1 MGALFVVA
9 VALAVSRFHS
19 MANTKPKPV
28 QRGRIR
34 RNGSGY
40 QASVYVG
47 RDPLT
52 RKKIYV
58 YEQASSLPEAE
69 KARTKLLH
77 QVDEQR
83 HPKREV
89 TVAFLLDRWLGVAEF
104 DETSYERAE
113 GIIRNYLKPTFGTL
127 KAGKL
132 TAEML
137 ELFYSRL
144 RQCQEQC
151 EGRRNGKTEPTT
163 KRKHVCEPLAAN
175 SIRKIHFILRPAL
188 NRGLRWG
195 YVTTNVAALAE
206 PPSQPKPNPDPPT
219 PEEAALVLNTAWQ
232 RDLDWGTFLFMTM
245 VTGSRR
251 GEMCALRWSDINFD
265 RLELFVKHSN
275 NGRRIKDT
283 KTHQRRRQA
292 IDVITRNVLL
302 AHRERAK
309 ERCKALG
316 GELDRD
322 AFVFTSEADSSLP
335 LKPPSVSQR
344 YRRLAEKLKI
354 HTHRLKDLRTYN
366 VTELLGNGADVRTV
380 AGRVG
385 HGSNGATTL
394 KYYAAFLATSDR
406 QAVTAFAKQ
415 LPVPEGLLAEQPVT
429 TVINGLRLVCQCGN
443 ESLWAMLVVAEGGAE
458 ALCGQCEA
466 AVQARPDAAVGPI
479 GRTIKVEAAP
489 PHDLAPWEVIA
500 KDLADAIKDGTML
513 PGEDVPTVGDI
524 AQAHGVSVSTAHR
537 AFTQL
542 KNDGLI
548 EVSRGRRAIVL
559 PRQEKNSDAE

>member
-1 MGALFVVA
+1 
-9 VALAVSRFHS
+9 
-19 MANTKPKPV
+19 MANTKSKRR
-28 QRGRIR
+28 QRGSIR
-34 RNGSGY
+34 PNGAGF
-40 QASVYVG
+40 QVRVYAG

-52 RKKIYV
+52 KKDIYLH
-58 YEQASSLPEAE
+58 EQAETETEAE
-69 KARTKLLH
+69 KARTRLLH
-77 QVDEQR
+77 QVDEKR
-83 HPKREV
+83 HPKTQV
-89 TVAFLLDRWLGVAEF
+89 TMSFLLDRWLGVAEL

-113 GIIRNYLKPTFGTL
+113 GIIRNYLKPTFGNL

-137 ELFYSRL
+137 ELFYARL

-151 EGRRNGKTEPTT
+151 EGRRNGKTDPTT
-163 KRKHVCEPLAAN
+163 KQKHVCEPLAAN

-251 GEMCALRWSDINFD
+251 GEMCALRWADINLD

-283 KTHQRRRQA
+283 KTHQRRKQA
-292 IDVITRNVLL
+292 IDVITRSVLA
-302 AHRERAK
+302 AHRARAE

-316 GELDRD
+316 GELARD
-322 AFVFTSEADSSLP
+322 AFVFSGEADSSAP
-335 LKPPSVSQR
+335 LVPSSVSQR
-344 YRRLAEKLKI
+344 YRRLAQKLKI
-354 HTHRLKDLRTYN
+354 HTHRLKDLRAYN
-366 VTELLGNGADVRTV
+366 VTELLGAGADVRTV

-385 HGSNGATTL
+385 HGGGGATTL

-415 LPVPEGLLAEQPVT
+415 LPVPAGLLAEQPVT
-429 TVINGLRLVCQCGN
+429 TVINGLRLLCECGN
-443 ESLWAMLVVAEGGAE
+443 ESLWAMLVVTEEGAE
-458 ALCGQCEA
+458 ALCGQCET

-479 GRTIKVEAAP
+479 GKTIKTETAP
-489 PHDLAPWEVIA
+489 PRELAATGRPPSPHRRLGRQVRRRRCPHRRPPPPRRPRHRPVGRTDRGGHDRARHRDRRVLHRPRTGG
-500 KDLADAIKDGTML
+500 LR
-513 PGEDVPTVGDI
+513 P
-524 AQAHGVSVSTAHR
+524 HG
-537 AFTQL
+537 
-542 KNDGLI
+542 N
-548 EVSRGRRAIVL
+548 RG
-559 PRQEKNSDAE
+559 